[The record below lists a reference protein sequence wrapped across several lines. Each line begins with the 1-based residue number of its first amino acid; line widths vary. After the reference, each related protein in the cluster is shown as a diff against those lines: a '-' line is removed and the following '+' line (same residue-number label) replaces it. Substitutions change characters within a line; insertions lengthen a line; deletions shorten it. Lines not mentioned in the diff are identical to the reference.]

1 MVRLS
6 RNSRPQTQI
15 GIRMGICMLW
25 RQGFIPCHGGYP
37 IPEMIVK
44 LGGRRL
50 GQFGF
55 QHSCCGILT
64 RGMMTLLW
72 VLRQE
77 TARSQPVLL
86 VASEGD
92 SLSRIPIRGK

>member
-37 IPEMIVK
+37 IMELNVK
-44 LGGRRL
+44 LRCGGVAFRHATGVGIAPAEFSQRLCFLWHRRT
-50 GQFGF
+50 
-55 QHSCCGILT
+55 S
-64 RGMMTLLW
+64 
-72 VLRQE
+72 
-77 TARSQPVLL
+77 
-86 VASEGD
+86 
-92 SLSRIPIRGK
+92 

>member
-37 IPEMIVK
+37 IMEMNVK
-44 LGGRRL
+44 LGRNGVWP
-50 GQFGF
+50 
-55 QHSCCGILT
+55 S
-64 RGMMTLLW
+64 GML
-72 VLRQE
+72 
-77 TARSQPVLL
+77 
-86 VASEGD
+86 
-92 SLSRIPIRGK
+92 

>member
-37 IPEMIVK
+37 IMELNVK
-44 LGGRRL
+44 LRCGGVAFRHAKESASRRRSFL
-50 GQFGF
+50 SDFVF
-55 QHSCCGILT
+55 YGIVVRRKVFL
-64 RGMMTLLW
+64 
-72 VLRQE
+72 
-77 TARSQPVLL
+77 
-86 VASEGD
+86 
-92 SLSRIPIRGK
+92 